1 MARFGRAFTALL
13 VLTLFVLPALS
24 TGAAAQGS
32 PLPAVELDCGSDPVM
47 NVHPN
52 FYEDAVLVCTVT
64 NPTSASEV
72 VKVEKI
78 EWDGVNV
85 EMTLSE
91 DEFTLAAGD
100 EESFNIVFS
109 GQTRLPASLTHEFE
123 IEAKVTSW
131 NGLPYGELPDGPWV
145 VNQSY
150 LGDFSI
156 ASYGMVELIMSDK
169 TTRELS
175 TSEEVDFT
183 FQFTN
188 KGNDDDNIVI
198 RIANEADLVAAGFSF
213 PAGTFVSEEVAYQGT
228 SSLRTLT
235 VRSPSDLAE
244 DIRLPVLFQA
254 ESSVDSSAAS
264 SEITVQLNVVAPGQ
278 SSSLGGNLE
287 EIDKDQV
294 LQYAAVAGGV
304 ILVLLLVVVLAKAT
318 KRSSRGTAAASAIQV
333 PVAIDLP
340 EYPASVES
348 PALDD
353 DLDDFFSDLDGPS
366 KADEFDDMFDDL

>member
-1 MARFGRAFTALL
+1 MARFGRGITAMI
-13 VLTLFVLPALS
+13 VVALFVLPALS
-24 TGAAAQGS
+24 ASVSAQGS
-32 PLPAVELDCGSDPVM
+32 PLPAVELACGADPVM

-52 FYEDAVLVCTVT
+52 FYEDAILQCTVT

-72 VKVEKI
+72 VEVTKI

-100 EESFNIVFS
+100 EETFNIIFA

-131 NGLPYGELPDGPWV
+131 NNLPYGQLPEGPWV

-156 ASYGMVELIMSDK
+156 ESYGMVELLMSDK

-175 TSEEVDFT
+175 TSEEVEFT

-188 KGNDDDNIVI
+188 KGNDADNIRVS
-198 RIANEADLVAAGFSF
+198 IANEADLVAAGFSF
-213 PAGTFVSEEVAYQGT
+213 PGGTFISEDVPYQGT

-235 VRSPSDLAE
+235 VRSPSELTD
-244 DIRLPVLFQA
+244 DIRLPVLFKA
-254 ESSVDSSAAS
+254 ESSVDTSAPS
-264 SEITVQLNVVAPGQ
+264 SEITVQLAVAAPGQ
-278 SSSLGGNLE
+278 SNSLGGNLE
-287 EIDKDQV
+287 EVDKDQL
-294 LQYAAVAGGV
+294 LQYGAIGGGV
-304 ILVLLLVVVLAKAT
+304 ILVLLLLVVLAKAT
-318 KRSSRGTAAASAIQV
+318 KRSSKPAIGSNAVHIPTPLDVPEEEMSPAAS
-333 PVAIDLP
+333 LNN
-340 EYPASVES
+340 
-348 PALDD
+348 
-353 DLDDFFSDLDGPS
+353 DLDDFFSDLDEPVQ
-366 KADEFDDMFDDL
+366 ADEFDDLFDDL

>member
-1 MARFGRAFTALL
+1 MARFGRGITAMI
-13 VLTLFVLPALS
+13 VVALFVLPALS
-24 TGAAAQGS
+24 ASVSAQGS
-32 PLPAVELDCGSDPVM
+32 PLPAVELDCGADPVM

-52 FYEDAVLVCTVT
+52 FYEDAILQCTVT

-72 VKVEKI
+72 VEVTKI

-100 EESFNIVFS
+100 EETFNIIFA

-131 NGLPYGELPDGPWV
+131 NNLPYGQLPEGPWV

-156 ASYGMVELIMSDK
+156 ESYGMVELLMSDK

-175 TSEEVDFT
+175 TSEEVEFT

-188 KGNDDDNIVI
+188 KGNDADNIRVS
-198 RIANEADLVAAGFSF
+198 IANEADLVAAGFSF
-213 PAGTFVSEEVAYQGT
+213 PGGTFISEDVPYQGT

-235 VRSPSDLAE
+235 VRSPSELTD
-244 DIRLPVLFQA
+244 DIRLPVLFKA
-254 ESSVDSSAAS
+254 ESSVDTSAPS
-264 SEITVQLNVVAPGQ
+264 SEITVQLAVAAPGQ
-278 SSSLGGNLE
+278 SNSLGGNLE
-287 EIDKDQV
+287 EVDKDQL
-294 LQYAAVAGGV
+294 LQYGAIGGGV
-304 ILVLLLVVVLAKAT
+304 ILVLLLLVVLAKAT
-318 KRSSRGTAAASAIQV
+318 KRSSKPAIGSNAVHIPTPLDVPEEEMSPAAS
-333 PVAIDLP
+333 LNN
-340 EYPASVES
+340 
-348 PALDD
+348 
-353 DLDDFFSDLDGPS
+353 DLDDFFSDLDEPVQ
-366 KADEFDDMFDDL
+366 ADEFDDLFDDL